1 MRAGKNGEFSPGER
15 MFVCQLKL
23 AGNNFPSIKRKFQER
38 FGKLAPSR
46 SGMKAMAVKLRAKF
60 TVWDVRKG
68 NSGPQNTVRT
78 PQVIAS
84 VKRSLE
90 RASQRKPGQPG
101 PSARRNPQ
109 CLTKIPKI
117 GSWKSILCNLVRI

>member
-1 MRAGKNGEFSPGER
+1 

-46 SGMKAMAVKLRAKF
+46 SGMTAMALKLRAKY

-78 PQVIAS
+78 PPGDC
-84 VKRSLE
+84 L
-90 RASQRKPGQPG
+90 SQEIPGESFPEETW
-101 PSARRNPQ
+101 SAWSFS
-109 CLTKIPKI
+109 K
-117 GSWKSILCNLVRI
+117 

>member
-1 MRAGKNGEFSPGER
+1 MRAGKKGEFSPGER

-23 AGNNFPSIKRKFQER
+23 AGNTFPSIKRKFQER
-38 FGKLAPSR
+38 FGQLAPSR
-46 SGMKAMAVKLRAKF
+46 SGMKAMAVKLRTKF

-90 RASQRKPGQPG
+90 RASQR
-101 PSARRNPQ
+101 
-109 CLTKIPKI
+109 
-117 GSWKSILCNLVRI
+117 NLVSLVPQQGEILSVLPRR